1 MDPFSRF
8 RAEVND
14 RYRLDREL
22 GQGGMAIVYLAHDV
36 RHDRPVAV
44 KVIRPELSAIIG
56 ADRFLQEI
64 KLTAHLQHPHILPL
78 YDSGSA
84 EELLYYVMPYVAGE
98 SLRAR
103 LDRERQLPVDETV
116 TLVRALAL
124 ALDYA
129 HRQGVVHRDIKPENI
144 LLQDGQPL
152 LADFG
157 IALALTAAAGDRLTQ
172 TGLSLGTPHY
182 MSPEQATG
190 ERTLDGRTD
199 IYALGCVTY
208 EMLTGDPP
216 HTGPTAQ
223 AILASVITADPRPVN
238 ELRRAVPLAVAAAI
252 HRSLEKIP
260 ADRFSTGAQFADA
273 LGAPG
278 TALTTGVRS
287 RLRIATP
294 AWLIAGAAVGVL
306 VGWFQFHGRAVA
318 ASSEHRFDLVLPEN
332 QPIALTGPGPLGV
345 WQSALALS
353 PDGEELAYVSPQ
365 QATTRLLVRH
375 LGGDTT
381 ITLPGTDG
389 AYYPFFSP
397 DGQWLGFFSGNELR
411 KVSVGGGTPVTL
423 VKVDRP
429 VGATWA
435 SPDSILV
442 MDHNGFLMRWVHAFG
457 GGSDS
462 IKLGTQF
469 VNPEVLPDHRR
480 AVGHL
485 SSGQLALLSL
495 SDGQELAIT
504 QRGVQALEAVKPED
518 FLSGVSPKWTP
529 GGFLVFGS
537 GDGVLMA
544 LPFDAK
550 SARPLG
556 PPVPVIPGVRLEEG
570 FGSGEY
576 ALASDGTLIYVPGAN
591 QNYGRIAFVSRSGKL
606 DTLPF
611 PRGQYTQLRMSPDG
625 LQLAVQRREPTI
637 SGETLI
643 FDLATGQTHRI
654 NVAGNYRT
662 FPADWSSDGKT
673 ILIGMWDPVRFLSF
687 GARLYT
693 LSDLPLADVAPEGA
707 SYMTIAPNG
716 KDLVFTDWRTG
727 QLFLR
732 RLQGDTTR
740 THIPGLGYAA
750 SFSPDGRWLAYGSN
764 DGGIAVSPVPPTG
777 ALYQVVERGQQPLWS
792 RSGDRIIYRDGHQI
806 LEVPVNTHA
815 GFRGGAPRLY
825 ADGPFVRTFAW
836 NQTITADGRVATV
849 VALPDRTLRGL
860 VVVTGLDDLLRRASR
875 TP

>member
-1 MDPFSRF
+1 MNPFDRF

-22 GQGGMAIVYLAHDV
+22 GQGGMAVVYLAHDV

-44 KVIRPELSAIIG
+44 KVIRPELSAVIG

-84 EELLYYVMPYVAGE
+84 GGLLYYVMPYVTGE

-103 LDRERQLPVDETV
+103 LYRERQLPVDETV
-116 TLVRALAL
+116 TMVRALAL

-129 HRQGVVHRDIKPENI
+129 HRQGVVHRDLKPENI

-182 MSPEQATG
+182 MSPEQAAG

-199 IYALGCVTY
+199 IYALGCVAY
-208 EMLTGDPP
+208 ESLTGDPP

-223 AILASVITADPRPVN
+223 AILASVITVDPRPVS
-238 ELRRAVPLAVAAAI
+238 ELRRTVPPGVAAAI
-252 HRSLEKIP
+252 HRCLEKIP
-260 ADRFSTGAQFADA
+260 ADRYSTGAQLADA
-273 LGAPG
+273 LAIPGAAPTFG
-278 TALTTGVRS
+278 ARS
-287 RLRIATP
+287 RLRIMTP
-294 AWLIAGAAVGVL
+294 AWLIAGAVVGIL
-306 VGWFQFHGRAVA
+306 AGWFLFHGRAVA
-318 ASSEHRFDLVLPEN
+318 AGSEHRFDLELPEN

-353 PDGEELAYVSPQ
+353 PDGDMLAYASPQ

-429 VGATWA
+429 AGATWA
-435 SPDSILV
+435 SPDSILL
-442 MDHNGFLMRWVHAFG
+442 MEHDGFVMRWVHAA
-457 GGSDS
+457 GGSSDS
-462 IKLGTQF
+462 MALGTQF
-469 VNPEVLPDHRR
+469 QNPEVLPDRSR
-480 AVGHL
+480 AVGQL

-495 SDGQELAIT
+495 RDGQELAIT
-504 QRGVQALEAVKPED
+504 RRGVQALDAVKPED
-518 FLSGVSPKWTP
+518 FLSGVSPKLTP

-537 GDGVLMA
+537 GDGMLMA
-544 LPFDAK
+544 LPFDAG

-556 PPVPVIPGVRLEEG
+556 QPVPVIPGVRIVEG

-576 ALASDGTLIYVPGAN
+576 AVSGDGTLIYVPGAN
-591 QNYGRIAFVSRSGKL
+591 QNYGRIAFVSRNGKL
-606 DTLPF
+606 DSIPF

-625 LQLAVQRREPTI
+625 HQLAVQRREPTV
-637 SGETLI
+637 SGESLI
-643 FDLATGQTHRI
+643 LDLATGQTHRMA
-654 NVAGNYRT
+654 VAGYYRT

-673 ILIGMWDPVRFLSF
+673 ILIGLWDPVRFLSF

-693 LSDLPLADVAPEGA
+693 LSDLPLADVAPQGA
-707 SYMTIAPNG
+707 SYMTIAPSG
-716 KDLVFTDWRTG
+716 KDLVFTDWASG
-727 QLFLR
+727 KLFLR

-740 THIPGLGYAA
+740 TQIPGRGYAA
-750 SFSPDGRWLAYGSN
+750 SFSPDGRWLAYGST

-792 RSGDRIIYRDGHQI
+792 RSGDRIIYRDGHQV
-806 LEVPVNTHA
+806 LEVPVNTRA
-815 GFRGGAPRLY
+815 GFQSGAPRLY

-836 NQTITADGRVATV
+836 NQTITADGRVAV
-849 VALPDRTLRGL
+849 LVALPDRTLRGL

-875 TP
+875 TR

>member
-1 MDPFSRF
+1 MDAFDRF

-22 GQGGMAIVYLAHDV
+22 GQGGMAVVYLAHDT

-44 KVIRPELSAIIG
+44 KVIRPELSAVIG

-84 EELLYYVMPYVAGE
+84 GGLLYYVMPYVTGE

-116 TLVRALAL
+116 TMVRALAQ

-129 HRQGVVHRDIKPENI
+129 HRQGVVHRDLKPENI

-182 MSPEQATG
+182 MSPEQAAG

-199 IYALGCVTY
+199 IYALGCVAY
-208 EMLTGDPP
+208 EMFTGDPP

-223 AILASVITADPRPVN
+223 AILASVMTADPRPVS
-238 ELRRAVPLAVAAAI
+238 ELRRAVPPAVAAAI
-252 HRSLEKIP
+252 HRCLEKIP
-260 ADRFSTGAQFADA
+260 ADRFSTGAQLADA
-273 LGAPG
+273 LAAPR
-278 TALTTGVRS
+278 TAPAFRVRP
-287 RLRIATP
+287 RLRMAAP
-294 AWLIAGAAVGVL
+294 AWLIAGAAVGL
-306 VGWFQFHGRAVA
+306 FTGWAVFHSRIVA
-318 ASSEHRFDLVLPEN
+318 GSVHRFDLVLPEN

-353 PDGEELAYVSPQ
+353 PDGDVLAYVSPQ
-365 QATTRLLVRH
+365 QRTTRLLVRH

-411 KVSVGGGTPVTL
+411 KVPAGGGSPVTL

-429 VGATWA
+429 GGATWA
-435 SPDSILV
+435 SPDSILLLEH
-442 MDHNGFLMRWVHAFG
+442 DGFLMRWVHAA
-457 GGSDS
+457 GGSGDS
-462 IKLGTQF
+462 MPLGTQF
-469 VNPEVLPDHRR
+469 QNPEVLPDGRR
-480 AVGHL
+480 AVGQL

-495 SDGQELAIT
+495 RDGQELAIT
-504 QRGVQALEAVKPED
+504 RRGVQALDAVKPED
-518 FLSGVSPKWTP
+518 FLSGVSPKLTR

-544 LPFDAK
+544 LPFDSK

-556 PPVPVIPGVRLEEG
+556 QPVPVIPGVRIEEG

-576 ALASDGTLIYVPGAN
+576 ALSGDGTLIYVPGAN
-591 QNYGRIAFVSRSGKL
+591 QNYGRIAFASRNGKL
-606 DTLPF
+606 DSIPF

-625 LQLAVQRREPTI
+625 HQLAVQRREPTV
-637 SGETLI
+637 SGESLI
-643 FDLATGQTHRI
+643 LDLATGQTHRI
-654 NVAGNYRT
+654 AVTGNYRT
-662 FPADWSSDGKT
+662 FPADWASDGKT
-673 ILIGMWDPVRFLSF
+673 ILIGLWDPVRFLSF

-693 LSDLPLADVAPEGA
+693 LSDLPLADVAPAGA

-716 KDLVFTDWRTG
+716 EDLVFTDWASG

-740 THIPGLGYAA
+740 TQIPGRGYAA
-750 SFSPDGRWLAYGSN
+750 SFSPDGRWLAYGST

-792 RSGDRIIYRDGHQI
+792 RSGDRIIYRDGHQV
-806 LEVPVNTHA
+806 LEVPVSTRA
-815 GFRGGAPRLY
+815 GFQSGAPRLY

-836 NQTITADGRVATV
+836 NQTITADGRVAV
-849 VALPDRTLRGL
+849 LVALPDRTLRGL
-860 VVVTGLDDLLRRASR
+860 VVVTELDDLLRRALR
-875 TP
+875 TR